1 MSHGRWRQSLQ
12 LSARGVICVRRV
24 NTEVEAARGRQQR
37 AVRAEPE
44 NIQNSE
50 SRARGSETGSL
61 PPQFPRQLIHSLVQV
76 FGVLPGG
83 FGFSHAVTVA
93 APPEGVLYGKR
104 GLLSSQA
111 HCGHAPAT
119 LGSHQSQETLRSPG
133 WLRPPLLRLQESRR
147 RSHERRCRA
156 GLAQKKKLTKK

>member
-1 MSHGRWRQSLQ
+1 MGFCREPTFVSHGRWRQSLQ

-24 NTEVEAARGRQQR
+24 NTEVEATGETQR
-37 AVRAEPE
+37 
-44 NIQNSE
+44 
-50 SRARGSETGSL
+50 RARHSNSKSPTGGSERGSHFR
-61 PPQFPRQLIHSLVQV
+61 PRSHRQLIHSLVQV

-133 WLRPPLLRLQESRR
+133 WLRPPLLRLQQSR
-147 RSHERRCRA
+147 
-156 GLAQKKKLTKK
+156 